1 MKRSARSSNGSRA
14 GSSLDSTICYRCLT
28 DPVLREIV
36 KESADQSECSFC
48 DRPRRKN
55 VAIDFNVVM
64 ERIGETVRQYF
75 GTVDDEGLWL
85 GQGR

>member
-1 MKRSARSSNGSRA
+1 MGYEKERQIQQWEQGWQFM
-14 GSSLDSTICYRCLT
+14 DSTICYRCLT

-64 ERIGETVRQYF
+64 ERIRRNCAPIFWDG
-75 GTVDDEGLWL
+75 
-85 GQGR
+85 